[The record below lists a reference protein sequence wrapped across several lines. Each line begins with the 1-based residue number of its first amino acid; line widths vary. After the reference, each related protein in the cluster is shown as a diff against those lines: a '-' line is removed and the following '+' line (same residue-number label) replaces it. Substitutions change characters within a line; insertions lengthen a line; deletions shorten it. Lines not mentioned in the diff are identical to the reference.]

1 MDAKAR
7 EKALDR
13 ARGLEKAGQG
23 DAAARLFRDVGA
35 VEEAARVLGSLRRPR
50 DAGQLLLESL
60 GVQPGQVGRLDSAGR
75 KRALMAGIFFGRAG
89 ENETAVQMFMALG
102 EQQRAVDLLQKA
114 GDSVG
119 AAKLASMKPGQFET
133 GPLLAPS
140 KATAVG
146 GQAVSMTSAQKL
158 EQQGKHEAALQSY
171 VQLKRFADAARM
183 AKALGRKADAAQL
196 YADAGAPFEAAQ
208 AYLDLGDTG
217 KALENLCR
225 VPADDAQYR
234 GAAAIAVRLA
244 SNLNVL
250 DFRFE
255 HFVGPYV
262 RSGPRDAAELHV
274 FDLLAGLYDAHGFPE
289 NAREALQKFLAAQP
303 THAAA
308 RERLARVE
316 EQLRPSAMVARQVLS
331 NADLHKKRMPSLLE
345 LGDLPDLP
353 GGDSATVLRT
363 DPGLVKKVTAPEVI
377 AEAEVLVGEPAGS
390 GPKEKFEVGATVAG
404 RYRLEAKIGQGG
416 MATVFRAFDLE
427 LEENVALKVFNLEQA
442 SEVLVARFKQ
452 ELKLSRQ
459 LIHPNIIRLYDIA
472 AHNGHRYIS
481 MELLVGK
488 SLKDRMR
495 QPIEFRTA
503 LGYLLQACQ
512 GLQAAHDAGVIHR
525 DVKPDNFFV
534 TDDGILKVMDF
545 GIAKQYATPGVTVAG
560 AIAGTPLYMSPE
572 QIGNFSTVTHLTD
585 IYALGICAYEM
596 FTGQVPFFHEELV
609 PILMMHVNN
618 RPVPPR
624 EKNPHV
630 PAELDAI
637 ILRLLAK
644 DPKQR
649 YQSCRELAQELGAI
663 RDAYA

>member
-1 MDAKAR
+1 MDSKAR
-7 EKALDR
+7 DKALDR

-23 DAAARLFRDVGA
+23 DAAARLFHEAGA
-35 VEEAARVLGSLRRPR
+35 VEEAARVLGTLRRPR

-60 GVQPGQVGRLDSAGR
+60 GVPANQAGRLDPAGK
-75 KRALMAGIFFGRAG
+75 KRALMAAIFFGRAG
-89 ENETAVQMFMALG
+89 ENQTAVQLFMALG
-102 EQQRAVDLLQKA
+102 EQQRAVELLQKA
-114 GDSVG
+114 GDTVG
-119 AAKLASMKPGQFET
+119 AAKLAAMKPGQFET

-146 GQAVSMTSAQKL
+146 GQAVSMTTAQKL
-158 EQQGKHEAALQSY
+158 EQQGKLEAALESY
-171 VQLKRFADAARM
+171 VQLKRFADAARV
-183 AKALGRKADAAQL
+183 ASALGRKADAAQL
-196 YADAGAPFEAAQ
+196 YAEAGAAFEAAQ
-208 AYLDLGDTG
+208 TYLQLGDTG
-217 KALENLCR
+217 KALENLSR
-225 VPADDAQYR
+225 VPADDPKYR
-234 GAAAIAVRLA
+234 VATAIAVRLA
-244 SNLNVL
+244 TNLNVL

-262 RSGPRDAAELHV
+262 RSGPRDAAELQV
-274 FDLLAGLYDAHGFPE
+274 FDLLAALYETHGFPE
-289 NAREALQKFLAAQP
+289 NAREALQKLLAAQP
-303 THAAA
+303 AHPGA
-308 RERLARVE
+308 RERLTRIE
-316 EQLRPSAMVARQVLS
+316 GQLRPSAMVARQVLS
-331 NADLHKKRMPSLLE
+331 NADLHKKRMPALPD

-353 GGDSATVLRT
+353 GGDSATVLRS
-363 DPGLVKKVTAPEVI
+363 DPALVKQVTSSPQI
-377 AEAEVLVGEPAGS
+377 LAEAEVVGEPAGA
-390 GPKEKFEVGATVAG
+390 EAKFEVGATVAG

-416 MATVFRAFDLE
+416 MAAVFKAFDLE

-442 SEVLVARFKQ
+442 SEALVARFKQ

-459 LIHPNIIRLYDIA
+459 LIHPNIIRLYDIGV
-472 AHNGHRYIS
+472 HSGHRYIS

-503 LGYLLQACQ
+503 LGYLIQACH

-560 AIAGTPLYMSPE
+560 SIAGTPLYMSPE

-596 FTGQVPFFHEELV
+596 FTGHVPFFHEDLV

-618 RPVPPR
+618 RPAPPR

-630 PAELDAI
+630 PAELDAV

-644 DPKQR
+644 DPKHR
-649 YQSCRELAQELGAI
+649 YQSCREVAQELGKI